1 MRLLVINE
9 NVLFYKDYVENVK
22 TEVIYKKIS
31 SSFLKLVRMLHL
43 KSGLPFYYLW
53 FTEKFRTI
61 GKCEN
66 EVLLFDTVLTV
77 PAANYLRRRFPSMR
91 IVYWFWNHIYDVSIL
106 HHLDKGIELWSY
118 DKKDCESYGLS
129 YNTQFYFP
137 KYANYHVEQY
147 SIEQDFFFVG
157 VEKGRKKYIDEC
169 LSLIREFTYKFI
181 VSGNTRMARVK
192 NWMPYEQV
200 VDNIR
205 RSRCVVDIVPD
216 AQKGLT
222 LRPLEALFLRKKLLT
237 NFSAIKNQDFYSPNN
252 IFIMNEDDER
262 CLKDF
267 INAPLSLE
275 HENCIMEYS
284 FASWLKRFSAKE
296 VRVN

>member
-1 MRLLVINE
+1 M
-9 NVLFYKDYVENVK
+9 
-22 TEVIYKKIS
+22 
-31 SSFLKLVRMLHL
+31 
-43 KSGLPFYYLW
+43 
-53 FTEKFRTI
+53 
-61 GKCEN
+61 
-66 EVLLFDTVLTV
+66 
-77 PAANYLRRRFPSMR
+77 
-91 IVYWFWNHIYDVSIL
+91 
-106 HHLDKGIELWSY
+106 
-118 DKKDCESYGLS
+118 
-129 YNTQFYFP
+129 
-137 KYANYHVEQY
+137 
-147 SIEQDFFFVG
+147 
-157 VEKGRKKYIDEC
+157 
-169 LSLIREFTYKFI
+169 
-181 VSGNTRMARVK
+181 
-192 NWMPYEQV
+192 
-200 VDNIR
+200 
-205 RSRCVVDIVPD
+205 PD